1 MRDRNKEAGRAAQR
15 KLLGRAQMR
24 ATRREAIATVDVP
37 PGPRGNVVL
46 GSIGDL
52 YRDRLRFVLD
62 VARTY
67 GDVAQYRVAH
77 MRMYQ
82 VNHPAGV
89 GRLLHDNHSN
99 YSKDVAT
106 FGTLRLILGNGLL
119 TSDGDFWRRQ
129 RRLAQPAFHQRR
141 VTAFGD
147 LMTDATLAML
157 ERWRPSVA
165 QDQPLDLAAEFMHLT
180 LEVATRALFSASVE
194 RDVDA
199 IGRAIT
205 TLLNEVTF
213 RFTFP
218 FYPPL
223 KVPTPR
229 NRRFLAAQ
237 ATLDGVIYGIIAERR
252 RQPGEHDD
260 LLALLME
267 ARDEKTG
274 EGMSDRQ
281 LRDEVITLFVAGHE
295 TTANALSWSSY
306 LLSTHVAVARKMR
319 AEVDEALQGR
329 IPTAADLPN
338 LPYTRMVIDET
349 LRLYPPA
356 WITNRRAIED
366 DTICGYRIPADAIV
380 SISPY
385 VTHRDPT
392 LWQNPEGF
400 DPDRFAPE
408 RSSGRPH
415 FAYFPFGGGPHQC
428 IGKGFALL
436 EATLVL
442 ALLTQR
448 YELHLAPGRRVET
461 VAMATLR
468 PRYGMWMTAHPR

>member
-1 MRDRNKEAGRAAQR
+1 MRT
-15 KLLGRAQMR
+15 
-24 ATRREAIATVDVP
+24 TRREAIDTVGVP

-46 GSIGDL
+46 GTIGDL

-77 MRMYQ
+77 TRMYQ

-89 GRLLHDNHSN
+89 GRLLHDNHRN

-106 FGTLRLILGNGLL
+106 FGTLRLILGNGLF

-165 QDQPLDLAAEFMHLT
+165 QDQPLDVATEFMHLT

-218 FYPPL
+218 FYPLL

-229 NRRFLAAQ
+229 NRHFLAAQ

-281 LRDEVITLFVAGHE
+281 LRDEAF
-295 TTANALSWSSY
+295 
-306 LLSTHVAVARKMR
+306 
-319 AEVDEALQGR
+319 
-329 IPTAADLPN
+329 
-338 LPYTRMVIDET
+338 
-349 LRLYPPA
+349 
-356 WITNRRAIED
+356 
-366 DTICGYRIPADAIV
+366 
-380 SISPY
+380 
-385 VTHRDPT
+385 
-392 LWQNPEGF
+392 
-400 DPDRFAPE
+400 
-408 RSSGRPH
+408 
-415 FAYFPFGGGPHQC
+415 
-428 IGKGFALL
+428 
-436 EATLVL
+436 L
-442 ALLTQR
+442 AL
-448 YELHLAPGRRVET
+448 V
-461 VAMATLR
+461 
-468 PRYGMWMTAHPR
+468 

>member
-1 MRDRNKEAGRAAQR
+1 MTTRETIAAR
-15 KLLGRAQMR
+15 
-24 ATRREAIATVDVP
+24 DVP

-62 VARTY
+62 VASTY
-67 GDVAQYRVAH
+67 GAVAQYRVAH
-77 MRMYQ
+77 IRMYQ

-89 GRLLHDNHSN
+89 RRLLHDNHRN

-106 FGTLRLILGNGLL
+106 FGTLRLILGNGLF
-119 TSDGDFWRRQ
+119 TSDADFWRRQ
-129 RRLAQPAFHQRR
+129 RRLAQPAFHRRR
-141 VTAFGD
+141 VVAFGD

-165 QDQPLDLAAEFMHLT
+165 QGSPLEVTTEFMRLT

-229 NRRFLAAQ
+229 NRRFLAAR
-237 ATLDGVIYGIIAERR
+237 ATLDSVIYRIIAERR
-252 RQPGEHDD
+252 RRPGEHDD

-267 ARDEKTG
+267 AHDEETG

-295 TTANALSWSSY
+295 TTANALTWASY
-306 LLSTHVAVARKMR
+306 LLSTHMAVARKVR
-319 AEVDEALQGR
+319 AEVDETLQGR
-329 IPTAADLPN
+329 IPKAADLPN
-338 LPYTRMVIDET
+338 LSYTRMVIDET

-356 WITNRRAIED
+356 WITNRRAIET
-366 DTICGYRIPADAIV
+366 DTMCGYRIPADAIL

-385 VTHRDPT
+385 VTHRDPQ
-392 LWQNPEGF
+392 LWENPEGF
-400 DPDRFAPE
+400 DPERFAPE
-408 RSSGRPH
+408 LAAGRPH
-415 FAYFPFGGGPHQC
+415 YAYFPFGGGPRQC
-428 IGKGFALL
+428 IGKGFALM

-442 ALLTQR
+442 ALLAQH
-448 YELHLAPGRRVET
+448 YELHLVPGRRVET

-468 PRYGMWMTAHPR
+468 PRYGIWMTAHPR

>member
-1 MRDRNKEAGRAAQR
+1 M
-15 KLLGRAQMR
+15 
-24 ATRREAIATVDVP
+24 
-37 PGPRGNVVL
+37 
-46 GSIGDL
+46 
-52 YRDRLRFVLD
+52 
-62 VARTY
+62 
-67 GDVAQYRVAH
+67 
-77 MRMYQ
+77 
-82 VNHPAGV
+82 
-89 GRLLHDNHSN
+89 
-99 YSKDVAT
+99 
-106 FGTLRLILGNGLL
+106 
-119 TSDGDFWRRQ
+119 
-129 RRLAQPAFHQRR
+129 AQPAFHQRR

-165 QDQPLDLAAEFMHLT
+165 QRQPLDVATEFMHLT

-442 ALLTQR
+442 ALLTQQ
-448 YELHLAPGRRVET
+448 YELHLVPGRRVET